1 MTRILVLYGTTDGH
15 TLKVATA
22 IADTLRAQVG
32 DTDVVNAAVNPPR
45 ADGYDAVIVAAS
57 VHAGGYQS
65 SLLAWVKENA
75 AALNQRPTAFVSV
88 CLAVLQ
94 DDPNVQGQVAETI
107 ERFVKTT
114 KWKPTLRK
122 AVAGALLYRK
132 YNWIKRWTMKR
143 IVAKAGGDVDTSR
156 NYEYTDWNDLR
167 AFVAKF
173 GALVRGYVERK
184 RSAAEAR
191 HEQVA

>member
-15 TLKVATA
+15 TFKVATA
-22 IADTLRAQVG
+22 LADTLRAQVG

-45 ADGYDAVIVAAS
+45 ADGFDAIIVAAS
-57 VHAGGYQS
+57 VHAGGYQAS
-65 SLLAWVKENA
+65 VHAWVKENA

-94 DDPNVQGQVAETI
+94 EDPNVQGQVAEI
-107 ERFVKTT
+107 IDRFVKTT
-114 KWKPTLRK
+114 KWKPTMRK
-122 AVAGALLYRK
+122 AVAGALLYRN

-167 AFVAKF
+167 AFATKF
-173 GALVRGYVERK
+173 GALVRNCVERK

>member
-15 TLKVATA
+15 TFKVATA
-22 IADTLRAQVG
+22 LADTLRAQVG

-57 VHAGGYQS
+57 VHAGGYQAS
-65 SLLAWVKENA
+65 VHTWVKENA

-94 DDPNVQGQVAETI
+94 EDPNVQGQVAETI
-107 ERFVKTT
+107 EQFLKTT
-114 KWKPTLRK
+114 KWKPTMRK
-122 AVAGALLYRK
+122 VVAGALLYRN

-167 AFVAKF
+167 VFAAKF
-173 GALVRGYVERK
+173 GALVRNHVERK

-191 HEQVA
+191 HAQVA